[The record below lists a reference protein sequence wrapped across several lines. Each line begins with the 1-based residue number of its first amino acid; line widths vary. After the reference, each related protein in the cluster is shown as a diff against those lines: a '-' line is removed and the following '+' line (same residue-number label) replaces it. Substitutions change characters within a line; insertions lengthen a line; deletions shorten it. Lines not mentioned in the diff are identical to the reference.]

1 MTANELADK
10 FNRLQGEIILGFLS
24 DCATMLRKQ
33 QAEIEKLG
41 SKLNRIVELYT
52 DKAIENEA
60 LHKLV
65 KEQDMKIINLSF
77 DVAYA
82 NRTDEFRELTDE
94 QMLEVY
100 KKVFNKQNEFK
111 ENLKRRSYFDFAR
124 AILKKASEK

>member
-1 MTANELADK
+1 MTANELADWLDK
-10 FNRLQGEIILGFLS
+10 KAIVSFTEYFGEHLEL
-24 DCATMLRKQ
+24 AANLLRQQ
-33 QAEIEKLG
+33 QAEI
-41 SKLNRIVELYT
+41 
-52 DKAIENEA
+52 EA

-124 AILKKASEK
+124 AILKKAREHE

>member
-100 KKVFNKQNEFK
+100 KKELEFIQEKQQKGLEDAQAAVY
-111 ENLKRRSYFDFAR
+111 EIFA
-124 AILKKASEK
+124 KN